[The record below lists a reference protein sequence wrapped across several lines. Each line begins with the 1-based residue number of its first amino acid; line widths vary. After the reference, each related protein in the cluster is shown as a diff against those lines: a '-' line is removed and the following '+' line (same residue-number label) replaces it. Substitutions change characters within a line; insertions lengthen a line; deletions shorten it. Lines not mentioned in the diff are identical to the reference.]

1 MCSQNPHSLIHAS
14 SHLIHRL
21 HFKVGPGTS
30 GWAWFGSAQW
40 IGEPAHENI
49 LLGIRGSLRGSNGS
63 SPSEPRVGWI
73 DPPVRLFHPVRR
85 RLSVPA
91 AVRRLRIRLPRGGE
105 GLVRGIAGRV
115 VAVRATVAPAAAA
128 EAEDDKLR
136 ISGSRKRWKLILLTM
151 GNAMDKT
158 LSVHLVLKMSE

>member
-1 MCSQNPHSLIHAS
+1 MPVAWDLR
-14 SHLIHRL
+14 RL
-21 HFKVGPGTS
+21 LVIARPRQSS

-49 LLGIRGSLRGSNGS
+49 PLGIRGSLRGSNGGS
-63 SPSEPRVGWI
+63 I
-73 DPPVRLFHPVRR
+73 HPVRLFHPVRR
-85 RLSVPA
+85 RLSAPA

-105 GLVRGIAGRV
+105 GLVRGVAGRV

-128 EAEDDKLR
+128 VAEDDKLR

-158 LSVHLVLKMSE
+158 LFVHLVLKMSE